1 MSDTASPSASNE
13 RPLSTGEWF
22 VTLLVLAL
30 PIVGLIMHFVWAF
43 GDGNLGRR
51 NFCRAALLWLVVGI
65 ALGLLALITI
75 VVFFGG
81 IAALAHHAGR

>member
-1 MSDTASPSASNE
+1 MSDTASPTNE

-30 PIVGLIMHFVWAF
+30 PIVGIIMHFIWAF
-43 GDGNLGRR
+43 TDGNIGRR
-51 NFCRAALLWLVVGI
+51 NFCRAALLWLAVGLV
-65 ALGLLALITI
+65 LGLLAFITV

-81 IAALAHHAGR
+81 IAALANHAGR